1 MLTVKLQPP
10 QCTGKSN
17 HRPINSKELNGWTDE
32 DTIAALY
39 FDYRVQYALGISD
52 FDRERICINTLGNF
66 RSRLYEYAEAQGRDL
81 LGEEISRLTEALI
94 NISGMDTRLAR
105 QDSLM
110 ISANCKQM
118 GRLD

>member
-1 MLTVKLQPP
+1 M
-10 QCTGKSN
+10 
-17 HRPINSKELNGWTDE
+17 
-32 DTIAALY
+32 Y

-118 GRLD
+118 GRLELIYTVNRNVVKLLSDNTVSIPSG